1 MSSENNKQAPVLDS
15 NVLTELVEQATSS
28 WLQWSRVTIERRIEL
43 LRKWNKLLSQQKSSD
58 LMPFHMVDFHLQQ
71 AAMLIAEPKVM
82 PGPTGESNILTSLGR
97 GSFVVMADEDVPETA
112 FVAMI
117 CSALAAGNS
126 LLIAENPRFYEM
138 LESLSCIFSLSEL
151 EYPVVQWVNKGHIDN
166 LLLDPRIA
174 GMAYVGNQAEA
185 IRLNACLAQREG
197 QIAQFV
203 NETDLT
209 GLTTVSDPCLVF
221 RFITEKTQTINVT
234 AVGGNASLLA
244 LGTGD
249 A

>member
-1 MSSENNKQAPVLDS
+1 MSSENNKETPVLDS
-15 NVLTELVEQATSS
+15 NVLAELVEQATSS
-28 WLQWSRVTIERRIEL
+28 WLQWSRVAIEQRLEL

-97 GSFVVMADEDVPETA
+97 GIFVVMADEDVPETA

-117 CSALAAGNS
+117 CCALVAGNS
-126 LLIAENPRFYEM
+126 LLVAENTRFYEI

-151 EYPVVQWVNKGHIDN
+151 EYPVVQRVNKGHIDT
-166 LLLDPRIA
+166 LLLDPRIV

-197 QIAQFV
+197 EIAQFI

-209 GLTTVSDPCLVF
+209 GLSTVSDPYLVF